1 MSLFKFTLIFLLCSI
16 KTMTYAEL
24 IEQVQ
29 AYDFEQWTS
38 VTHEPAQAKIIEG
51 SFTLST
57 PAHPQAQ
64 GKALEVTPTP
74 LATAQLQLGP
84 SARGNASITATILS
98 TKAARSY
105 PQYGVTLYGNSGLKA
120 ILNPAKKQL
129 ELWKAEELL
138 QTTPLSWQDQQWYQ
152 LTLRAS
158 LKPDHTFQIDV
169 VLTTTAPSTT
179 PLTLTHQLAKL
190 STQGKAGL
198 IAIPYSGTPIY
209 FDQVQLSV
217 QTEQP

>member
-1 MSLFKFTLIFLLCSI
+1 MSILRLTVVGLFFSI
-16 KTMTYAEL
+16 KTISYAEL

-29 AYDFEQWTS
+29 TFDFEQWTN
-38 VTHEPAQAKIIEG
+38 VAHEPAQAKVIEG
-51 SFTLST
+51 SFTLNIPT
-57 PAHPQAQ
+57 HPQAQ

-74 LATAQLQLGP
+74 LAAAQLQLGP
-84 SARGNASITATILS
+84 SARGNASITASILS
-98 TKAARSY
+98 SKAARSY
-105 PQYGVTLYGNSGLKA
+105 PQYGITLYGNSGLKA

-129 ELWKAEELL
+129 ELWKADELL
-138 QTTPLSWQDQQWYQ
+138 KTTPLSWQDQQWYR
-152 LTLRAS
+152 LNLRAS
-158 LKPDHTFQIDV
+158 IKPDQSFQIDV
-169 VLTTTAPSTT
+169 VLTTTGPTATSISI
-179 PLTLTHQLAKL
+179 THHLPKL